1 MTHCKE
7 NNAIEHMM
15 EAIIENGMKGPDTA
29 IPILIGEDWKG
40 RQGLFETGGELIK
53 PHNGIYK
60 KNVALSVPRADAPL
74 YLKQLEFRCNCRHD
88 NKSGKA
94 ADCLFGL
101 VP

>member
-15 EAIIENGMKGPDTA
+15 EAIIENGMKGLDTA

-53 PHNGIYK
+53 PHNEIYK
-60 KNVALSVPRADAPL
+60 KMLLYRFPGQRPSVFKTA
-74 YLKQLEFRCNCRHD
+74 
-88 NKSGKA
+88 
-94 ADCLFGL
+94 
-101 VP
+101 